1 MILFHSGSKPP
12 NLSSSTTL
20 IILISQYCTASAKQS
35 VRNDTPVERGKKRNA
50 VLLCSIYWS
59 FAHFQRLFLRETPTG
74 QKYLR
79 AMEVF
84 KENIVDGMIYTFHFQ
99 HFPATAAH
107 IMIGQMIGSDIC
119 SLQYVEELYK
129 KIEEKEFSLKKLQI
143 LDMPP
148 HFLENVVKELDVESR
163 AIVRKTCRTL
173 RAFVDHIPLRL
184 EYLAIVFGRSSR
196 DLTRTYIKLHFADIV
211 VSYYEQEEGCLV
223 TKNRQGE
230 FRFDGRERFVNGDV
244 KQLVLDDLKSIFL
257 NPKLEIEGLA
267 ITKTKAYRFDPYFT
281 EFIQMLSS
289 LEHKVHVERFSW
301 SVYYNTDELVE
312 ILSAMKPST
321 LKSFESHSL
330 YMVHDPNIPNLCLEL
345 NKQLFNLPQWKG
357 AKELNCTCKM
367 NPRYYVYLA
376 QFNQVYL
383 TRIMHT
389 YGQKMTVKIIMALK
403 NKLLENE
410 DFVEMKIREKPSTIP
425 VKGLKRTLLPFQSPT
440 NPRWAQFDYT
450 NSDKKLLL
458 RVYSD
463 HIWFKGPCY
472 ESDEDESED
481 DSEDEEFSEEEE
493 EEGPDNEEPDGT
505 DGEDAE
511 EEEEDEEE
519 TEEDSSDTSDKE
531 IED

>member
-1 MILFHSGSKPP
+1 
-12 NLSSSTTL
+12 
-20 IILISQYCTASAKQS
+20 
-35 VRNDTPVERGKKRNA
+35 
-50 VLLCSIYWS
+50 
-59 FAHFQRLFLRETPTG
+59 
-74 QKYLR
+74 
-79 AMEVF
+79 MEVF

-129 KIEEKEFSLKKLQI
+129 KIEEKKFSLKKPQL

-163 AIVRKTCRTL
+163 AIVRKTCKTL

-184 EYLAIVFGRSSR
+184 EYLAINFSR
-196 DLTRTYIKLHFADIV
+196 NPSNSRRINIKLHFADIV

-244 KQLVLDDLKSIFL
+244 KQLVLADLKSIFL

-267 ITKTKAYRFDPYFT
+267 ITKTKTYRFNPYFT

-321 LKSFESHSL
+321 LKSFESNSL
-330 YMVHDPNIPNLCLEL
+330 YMVHDPYLPNLCLEL
-345 NKQLFNLPQWKG
+345 NKCLFNLPQWKG

-376 QFNQVYL
+376 QFDQAYL
-383 TRIMHT
+383 TRNMHT
-389 YGQKMTVKIIMALK
+389 YGQKMTVKTIMALK
-403 NKLLENE
+403 KKLLENE
-410 DFVEMKIREKPSTIP
+410 NFVEMKIFEKPSTIP
-425 VKGLKRTLLPFQSPT
+425 VKGLKRTVRPFQSPI
-440 NPRWAQFDYT
+440 NPRWAQFDYP
-450 NSDKKLLL
+450 NSVKKLLL

-472 ESDEDESED
+472 ESDEDESEE
-481 DSEDEEFSEEEE
+481 DSEDEEFSEEEV
-493 EEGPDNEEPDGT
+493 EGDSENEEPDGT
-505 DGEDAE
+505 DGEDE
-511 EEEEDEEE
+511 EHDGEI
-519 TEEDSSDTSDKE
+519 EEDSSDTSDKE
-531 IED
+531 PEE